1 MARPEVTGRKT
12 TQQHSSDI
20 PFATSE
26 NLPFAD
32 SSDIPFAERLFT
44 SAQTQKILQDGK
56 TKFYEQDLPELDYF
70 LDGNK
75 LKITG
80 ASILRLI
87 KKRLAA
93 PRVPRPV
100 PQRIQRKLEESGA
113 ATKARRIEA
122 RP

>member
-12 TQQHSSDI
+12 TQQRSSDI
-20 PFATSE
+20 SSAEPD

-44 SAQTQKILQDGK
+44 SAQTQKILQEGK
-56 TKFYEQDLPELDYF
+56 TKFFTKTLLELEYF

-80 ASILRLI
+80 KSIQALIANRL
-87 KKRLAA
+87 KGGRQ
-93 PRVPRPV
+93 PRPM
-100 PQRIQRKLEESGA
+100 PQFR
-113 ATKARRIEA
+113 KARTEIEPRA
-122 RP
+122 E

>member
-1 MARPEVTGRKT
+1 MARPEVTGRKA

-20 PFATSE
+20 PFTKSE

-44 SAQTQKILQDGK
+44 SAQTQKILQEGK
-56 TKFYEQDLPELDYF
+56 TKFFTKTLPELEYF

-80 ASILRLI
+80 KSIQVLI
-87 KKRLAA
+87 EKRLAA
-93 PRVPRPV
+93 PRVPRPM
-100 PQRIQRKLEESGA
+100 PQLRKAVNASA
-113 ATKARRIEA
+113 
-122 RP
+122 